1 MEVVCLILL
10 TMYLVDWI
18 NVSRHVI
25 HYAVSEQLDSILKYV
40 LLNSESAVK
49 PEDTLNEDTPVLRTV
64 KTVPN
69 YGL

>member
-40 LLNSESAVK
+40 LLNSESTVK
-49 PEDTLNEDTPVLRTV
+49 PL
-64 KTVPN
+64 
-69 YGL
+69 Y